1 MDDDSLDELV
11 GRSRGPD
18 GHRRLSPAGPASDA
32 EGSSEDRSGSSEDDT
47 GSEHSDEDEEGDLED
62 GSGLVVKGSEGSE
75 EDGDDVDTF
84 TTVTDTQG
92 KLEADCA
99 FNSDDDSESCPICLN
114 TFRDQAVGTP
124 ENCTHYFCLDCI
136 LEWSKNANSCPV
148 DRTTFKSICIRA
160 QFGGKILKK
169 IPVENAGAGEDEEED
184 PTFCEVCGRS
194 DREDRLLLCD
204 GCDAGYHMECLDP
217 PLQEVPVN
225 EWFCPECA
233 VLGAAPATDV
243 DPVSEEEVSL
253 LLADVVP
260 TTSRLRPQAGRTR
273 AIARTRQSERVRA
286 TVNRNR
292 ISTARGVQHVPRYLM
307 SSLLDE
313 TIEAV
318 AAGLSTAVYQCPMTP
333 RAPAR
338 RRRKAGAGI
347 QRLDLRKTEE
357 SVGKKEDPAQVIC
370 EEQELGD
377 EAEETPGSWEE
388 EKREKDQVQCEA
400 TARTRLARTLG
411 LRRPAHGAC
420 VPSVYKPADP
430 SLGLMRAD
438 IGVASLSLFGDPY
451 ELDPFDRRSAPAPVP
466 QPEVHEDAVPDLLG
480 SILSGQSL
488 LMMNSAD
495 IIIHRDGSLSAKRA
509 GSGHF

>member
-1 MDDDSLDELV
+1 
-11 GRSRGPD
+11 
-18 GHRRLSPAGPASDA
+18 
-32 EGSSEDRSGSSEDDT
+32 
-47 GSEHSDEDEEGDLED
+47 
-62 GSGLVVKGSEGSE
+62 
-75 EDGDDVDTF
+75 
-84 TTVTDTQG
+84 
-92 KLEADCA
+92 
-99 FNSDDDSESCPICLN
+99 
-114 TFRDQAVGTP
+114 
-124 ENCTHYFCLDCI
+124 
-136 LEWSKNANSCPV
+136 
-148 DRTTFKSICIRA
+148 
-160 QFGGKILKK
+160 
-169 IPVENAGAGEDEEED
+169 
-184 PTFCEVCGRS
+184 
-194 DREDRLLLCD
+194 
-204 GCDAGYHMECLDP
+204 MECLDP

-233 VLGAAPATDV
+233 VLGAAPATALGGVHVSLGVSFQDV

-388 EKREKDQVQCEA
+388 EKREKDQGSPIPFGLCPPSSSEEVPA
-400 TARTRLARTLG
+400 TPASPLSAKRRVLSQSALRSHQPVARPVSMG
-411 LRRPAHGAC
+411 L
-420 VPSVYKPADP
+420 S
-430 SLGLMRAD
+430 
-438 IGVASLSLFGDPY
+438 
-451 ELDPFDRRSAPAPVP
+451 RRSAPAPVP

-509 GSGHF
+509 GEAALPAPTPNPESATHRFQLWARVLSF